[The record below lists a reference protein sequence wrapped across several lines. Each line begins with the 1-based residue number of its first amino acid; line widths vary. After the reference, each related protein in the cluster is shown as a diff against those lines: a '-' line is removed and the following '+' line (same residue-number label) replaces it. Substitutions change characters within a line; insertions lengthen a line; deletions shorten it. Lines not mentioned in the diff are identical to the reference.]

1 MSATLRVVATPI
13 GNLRDLSPRA
23 VEALATS
30 TIVLAED
37 TRHTRPLLEHF
48 GVHARL
54 VSCHQH
60 NETERTALVVEH
72 LARGEAVAL
81 VSDAGAPGISDP
93 GGRLVDAVRAA
104 GHVIEVFPGPSAV
117 VAALMGA
124 GLVSHRF
131 AFVGFLPKRTKARD
145 ALVADVARA
154 GLALVCFEAP
164 SRVKKTLDDL
174 ARVLGPRRV
183 VVARELT
190 KRFETFHA
198 GVLGE
203 ELTPPLDDRGE
214 FVVVV
219 EAPAEDDAPKDAT
232 SIDDALDRWS
242 ADHRPLAARAK
253 ELAKELR
260 IPRREAYALLVE
272 RGASVDEPE
281 PSREEE

>member
-23 VEALATS
+23 IDALATS

-48 GVHARL
+48 GVSARL

-72 LARGEAVAL
+72 LARGEPVAL

-104 GHVIEVFPGPSAV
+104 GHVVEVFPGPSAV

-131 AFVGFLPKRTKARD
+131 AFVGFLPKRKKARD
-145 ALVADVARA
+145 ALVESVARA

-164 SRVKKTLDDL
+164 SRVQKTLDDL

-198 GVLGE
+198 GILGE
-203 ELTPPLDDRGE
+203 DLTPPLDARGE

-219 EAPAEDDAPKDAT
+219 EAQEDDGPSDASLT
-232 SIDDALDRWS
+232 DDALEKWS
-242 ADHRPLAARAK
+242 ADDRPLAARAK

-272 RGASVDEPE
+272 RGAHVEQSVDDG
-281 PSREEE
+281 EEE